1 MGETDVGSEILEIPV
16 GASIYIKKQ
25 NNKTKN
31 KEKQQPVLS
40 VVTECL

>member
-16 GASIYIKKQ
+16 GASYIKKK
-25 NNKTKN
+25 NKN
-31 KEKQQPVLS
+31 KEKQQPELS